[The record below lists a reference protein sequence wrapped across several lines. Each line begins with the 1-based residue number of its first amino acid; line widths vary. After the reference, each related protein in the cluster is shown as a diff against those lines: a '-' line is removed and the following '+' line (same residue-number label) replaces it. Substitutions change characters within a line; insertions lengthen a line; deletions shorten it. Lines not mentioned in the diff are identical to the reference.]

1 MLFSYNWLQ
10 SFFKKKLPKP
20 KELAEVL
27 TMHNFE
33 IEGFEKEGT
42 DWTLDINILPN
53 RGPDCFSHL
62 GIAREI
68 AAILNYKL
76 EAEKCFLK
84 ETKKKSS
91 DFIGVKVSNKEDCFR
106 YTARVIENVKITPSP
121 VWLQKRLK
129 VLGLKPINNVVDIAN
144 YVMLDMGQPL
154 HAFDLEKIEGRKIIV
169 RRAKRGEEIMTLD
182 NERYRLDEDVLVIAD
197 SESPMAIAGIKGGK
211 KAEIKKSTENI
222 VLESANFNP
231 KLIRKASKKIDLRT
245 DASWRFE
252 HGIDLNLTEQAINRA
267 AFLIQRIAR
276 GKVCRDLVD
285 FQAVKSQ
292 VIKIKLDLNYVESLL
307 GVKIPESGIKNILK
321 RLGFVVLRG
330 SSSKSLLIKVPT
342 FRLDVLIPE
351 DLIEEIGRIYGYEK
365 IPSVFP
371 KAFLIPPEKNP
382 NVFWENIIKDR
393 LKEIGFTELYS
404 TSFINREQALLFSFD
419 NSKLIETENPISA
432 EYQYLRPSIIPSIL
446 NIFKKNQKNFKE
458 IKIFELGKIFR
469 KSKTKEKRALVG
481 LIQGEAFYEAKGVVD
496 SLLNKLGISDIWY
509 DQYKPTPEDS
519 KNIIWNHDKCAEIK
533 VSNEEIGFLGEIS
546 LKITDALKLGSKV
559 VVFDLDF
566 EKLQRLTQEEQEFE
580 PISAFPSAVRDIAI
594 LVPRDILVEE
604 VLNKINSS
612 GGILIRDV
620 DLFDIYE
627 GDEIEEGKKNLDFH
641 IIYQA
646 QDRTLSSKEI
656 DEIQNKI
663 IKNLEEDPEWEVRK

>member
-627 GDEIEEGKKNLDFH
+627 GDEIEEGKKNLAFH